1 MAATRWATTLA
12 LCIAAGWP
20 AAALAAPTKQEC
32 VAAFEE
38 GQRLRAKG
46 AFTAALRN
54 FQTCA
59 EGSCPE
65 MTKGDCAT
73 WLAEVEG
80 SLPTLSFVVVDQG
93 GKDVS
98 VVRVTVDGK
107 PVLERLD
114 GKALAVDPGPHQ
126 LLFEAPGQPPLK
138 VEIVVREGEKN
149 RRVEV
154 RLGAP
159 EQPRSGKVSPAT
171 WALGAVGLVGL
182 SVFGVLGGLGV
193 AEKSDAETSC
203 SPGCSDDVVG
213 SIRTKFIAAD
223 VALTIGLLSL
233 GAGVA
238 VGLGTYFGSRGDAG
252 AHASLVLS
260 PVWPSGAFV
269 SLRGL
274 F

>member
-1 MAATRWATTLA
+1 MAARRWATLA
-12 LCIAAGWP
+12 LGIAAGWP
-20 AAALAAPTKQEC
+20 ASALGAPTKQEC
-32 VAAFEE
+32 VAAFED
-38 GQRLRAKG
+38 GQKLRAKG
-46 AFTAALRN
+46 ALTEALRN

-59 EGSCPE
+59 EGGCPDL
-65 MTKGDCAT
+65 TKVDCT
-73 WLAEVEG
+73 KWLSEVEG
-80 SLPTLSFVVVDQG
+80 SLPTLSFAVVDG
-93 GKDVS
+93 SGKDVS

-126 LLFEAPGQPPLK
+126 LLFEAPAQPPLK

-154 RLGAP
+154 RLGASEP
-159 EQPRSGKVSPAT
+159 PRSGKVSPAT

-182 SVFGVLGGLGV
+182 SVFGVLGGLGLS
-193 AEKSDAETSC
+193 EKSDAETSC

-238 VGLGTYFGSRGDAG
+238 VGLGTYFGSRGDAR

-260 PVWPSGAFV
+260 PAWPSGALV